1 MVRPSSRRGNLWG
14 KTSVHAILINETYT
28 GTLIW
33 GANAKNG
40 AEPVRVENAFPAIIA
55 RKQFDRVSK
64 LLRSRAPKIINPR
77 RVASAFLLSGLVKCK
92 TCKKALT
99 GQFSKNGRYPYYVC
113 QTLMKRGSGACDA
126 PRLNARRFEGL
137 VVERIRSNILA
148 ESCMPDLLKLV
159 GEEMDGVTA
168 EQRKRLQSI
177 EAETRDVKK
186 QLDRLWR
193 YIATSDDVDPDRRV
207 AGVDGFA
214 PNSGQGP

>member
-1 MVRPSSRRGNLWG
+1 
-14 KTSVHAILINETYT
+14 
-28 GTLIW
+28 
-33 GANAKNG
+33 
-40 AEPVRVENAFPAIIA
+40 
-55 RKQFDRVSK
+55 
-64 LLRSRAPKIINPR
+64 
-77 RVASAFLLSGLVKCK
+77 
-92 TCKKALT
+92 
-99 GQFSKNGRYPYYVC
+99 
-113 QTLMKRGSGACDA
+113 
-126 PRLNARRFEGL
+126 
-137 VVERIRSNILA
+137 
-148 ESCMPDLLKLV
+148 MPDLLKLV